1 MDGSSHVKIGDRKL
15 RIDPLIKWPGGKR
28 TIASTI
34 LEFIP
39 ETSGTYFEPF
49 FGGGAVFFALR
60 PKNAVLSDV
69 NPDLINAYVQVRD
82 HSNDLVKAM
91 RSLKNAE
98 EEYYRVRMSSPRTP
112 LRRAARTLYLS
123 RLAFNGIHRVN
134 LKGQFNVP
142 YGYKTHLETI
152 DEEHLFQTSDALQRA
167 DLLVGDFESVTRKA
181 KAGDVLYFDPPYTV
195 AHANNGFLKYN
206 ERIFSWQDQ
215 ERLAAHARQLAET
228 GCRVI
233 ISNADHPSLR
243 KLYADFECYVIE
255 RHSVIAASSAHRRQI
270 TECIF
275 VMGDVEC

>member
-1 MDGSSHVKIGDRKL
+1 MAGSSHVEIEVRKP

-28 TIASTI
+28 ALASTI
-34 LEFIP
+34 LKFVS

-69 NPDLINAYVQVRD
+69 NPELINAYIQVRD
-82 HSNDLVKAM
+82 HSNDLAKIM
-91 RSLKNAE
+91 RSLKNSE
-98 EEYYRVRMSSPRTP
+98 DEYYRVRTSSPRTQ

-134 LKGQFNVP
+134 LMGKFNVP

-152 DEEHLFQTSDALQRA
+152 DEEHLSQTSNALQGA
-167 DLLVGDFESVTRKA
+167 DLLVGDFESVTKNA
-181 KAGDVLYFDPPYTV
+181 KPGDVLYFDPPYTV

-215 ERLAAHARQLAET
+215 ERLATHARQLAET

-243 KLYADFECYVIE
+243 ELYADVDCYVIE
-255 RHSVIAASSAHRRQI
+255 RHSVIAASSSHRRQI

-275 VMGDVEC
+275 VMGDVGC